1 MPSKKQKESVP
12 SSSSEAEA
20 EEDYDSEEMQ
30 ESSDDANLGDGQMR
44 EVDSRNVLNYE
55 TDSDE
60 DEDGMSSDD
69 LGANLEA

>member
-12 SSSSEAEA
+12 SSSEAE
-20 EEDYDSEEMQ
+20 EEDYDSEDMQ

-60 DEDGMSSDD
+60 DEEGMSSDD